1 MIAVENMGFSRIKNI
16 KINKN
21 FKKFKQL
28 LNSQNKQKQLLP
40 FVFNKIQNQN
50 ISTKSVSAKLTIKET
65 TKLDVFNLISTKFVC
80 KNNLTV

>member
-16 KINKN
+16 KINKT

-50 ISTKSVSAKLTIKET
+50 LLTKSVSAKLTIKER
-65 TKLDVFNLISTKFVC
+65 TKLDVFNLISTKLVR
-80 KNNLTV
+80 KNN